1 LRLKIDT
8 FYPTPLLSCLHL
20 YNTTTTALFTMD
32 LIEDIDL
39 FDLIPTIILGVAE
52 EARTMRTPRNTGQPG
67 GVYLQELLGS
77 SEKRIYSVLR
87 MKRET
92 FLELCNWLQ
101 IHTDLTPSRNIS
113 VQEQVA
119 MFLWTINYSASNAVV
134 AERFQH
140 SGETVSR

>member
-1 LRLKIDT
+1 
-8 FYPTPLLSCLHL
+8 
-20 YNTTTTALFTMD
+20 MD
-32 LIEDIDL
+32 LIEYIDL

-92 FLELCNWLQ
+92 TGYRPE
-101 IHTDLTPSRNIS
+101 DLSGLVHRS
-113 VQEQVA
+113 QSQE
-119 MFLWTINYSASNAVV
+119 
-134 AERFQH
+134 
-140 SGETVSR
+140 